1 MPRHLVRMLALFV
14 ALILLPA
21 MPAAAQT
28 ASPSPAP
35 ESLAAAKELVLT
47 MRLTKQYEA
56 ILPAIITALKPSI
69 VQGRP
74 EVDRQYDALVP
85 ILLDG
90 FRSRLS
96 EMSDAIA
103 VIYANNFSTE
113 DLQAI
118 IAFYKTPAGQ
128 RMLEKL
134 PSLTQQTLTVG
145 TKFGQAVGEDLRK
158 RMIEELRKKGV
169 NL

>member
-1 MPRHLVRMLALFV
+1 MFMLFA
-14 ALILLPA
+14 ALIVWSASPA
-21 MPAAAQT
+21 PAQT
-28 ASPSPAP
+28 ASPAP
-35 ESLAAAKELVLT
+35 ETLAAARELVQT
-47 MRLTKQYEA
+47 MHLTKQYEA

-85 ILLDG
+85 VLIEG
-90 FRSRLS
+90 FGSRLT
-96 EMSDAIA
+96 EMVDAIV

-145 TKFGQAVGEDLRK
+145 ARFGKSVGEELRSK
-158 RMIEELRKKGV
+158 MIEELRKKGV

>member
-1 MPRHLVRMLALFV
+1 MIALLAVLV
-14 ALILLPA
+14 LPSVW
-21 MPAAAQT
+21 PAGAQT

-35 ESLAAAKELVLT
+35 ETLAAAKELVQT
-47 MRLTKQYEA
+47 MRLAKQYEA

-74 EVDRQYDALVP
+74 EVDRQYDALTP
-85 ILLDG
+85 ILLEG
-90 FRSRLS
+90 FRARLS
-96 EMSDAIA
+96 EMSDSIA

-118 IAFYKTPAGQ
+118 IAFYKSPAGQ

-134 PSLTQQTLTVG
+134 PSLTQQTLSVG
-145 TKFGQAVGEDLRK
+145 TKFGQSVGEDLRK
-158 RMIEELRKKGV
+158 KMIEELRKKGV
-169 NL
+169 DL

>member
-1 MPRHLVRMLALFV
+1 MFFGENHMPRHLVRMIALLA

-21 MPAAAQT
+21 WSAIAQT
-28 ASPSPAP
+28 AAPSPAP
-35 ESLAAAKELVLT
+35 EALAAAKELVQT

-85 ILLDG
+85 IILEG

-96 EMSDAIA
+96 EMSDAIT
-103 VIYANNFSTE
+103 VIYAN
-113 DLQAI
+113 
-118 IAFYKTPAGQ
+118 
-128 RMLEKL
+128 
-134 PSLTQQTLTVG
+134 
-145 TKFGQAVGEDLRK
+145 
-158 RMIEELRKKGV
+158 
-169 NL
+169 